1 VNIVKTTSTI
11 ARIPLATTEV
21 SATTALPHT
30 HADACLDSEERTVK
44 PTLTSALRS
53 HAKTEESVKMAS
65 TNTHASAYLDSQ
77 ERIAKSTL
85 TSAFLMIP
93 SFSCQ
98 NWPLLQWLP
107 EMPHMSDAL
116 STDIQTVI
124 WNKDLD
130 EENSSTKA
138 KSKSASMHAEKM
150 DSNTLVFNGTA
161 SAGVA
166 TATDSTDLPQKHRTR
181 NATAEWEPRSSPSGA
196 IASTI

>member
-98 NWPLLQWLP
+98 NWPQLQ
-107 EMPHMSDAL
+107 
-116 STDIQTVI
+116 
-124 WNKDLD
+124 
-130 EENSSTKA
+130 
-138 KSKSASMHAEKM
+138 
-150 DSNTLVFNGTA
+150 
-161 SAGVA
+161 
-166 TATDSTDLPQKHRTR
+166 
-181 NATAEWEPRSSPSGA
+181 
-196 IASTI
+196 